1 MKKYFVMI
9 QDEWN
14 NLYYIGQYNT
24 LEEAIPDVNDFL
36 ETYNVQ
42 IKELTEY
49 PSTFGMCFDKSV
61 EVDEFT
67 EIMIRGFI
75 F

>member
-1 MKKYFVMI
+1 MKKYFVII

-14 NLYYIGQYNT
+14 NLYYIGQYNK

-36 ETYNVQ
+36 KTYNVQ

-49 PSTFGMCFDKSV
+49 SSTFGMCFDKPV
-61 EVDEFT
+61 EIDEFT
-67 EIMIRGFI
+67 EIMIRRFI

>member
-1 MKKYFVMI
+1 MKKYFVII

-14 NLYYIGQYNT
+14 NLYYIGQYNA
-24 LEEAIPDVNDFL
+24 LKDAIPEVNDFL
-36 ETYNVQ
+36 KIYNTK
-42 IKELTEY
+42 IDELEEY
-49 PSTFGMCFDKSV
+49 AGTFGKCFDKVV